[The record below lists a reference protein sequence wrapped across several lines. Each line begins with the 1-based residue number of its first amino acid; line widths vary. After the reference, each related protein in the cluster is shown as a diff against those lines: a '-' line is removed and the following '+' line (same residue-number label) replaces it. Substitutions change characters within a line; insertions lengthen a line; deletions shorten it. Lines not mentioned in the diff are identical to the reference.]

1 MKKTLYWILTLIFP
15 LLIFGLIEL
24 LLIIGGYNEKAQDLF
39 VEVPTEPEFLMTN
52 SDFVTRYFPT
62 FKPQVAVSPFLK
74 KKSEDTYRVFVLG
87 GSSALGFP
95 YNFYYSFAEQLE
107 QKLLLNTSGQRVEVI
122 NLGMTA
128 VNSYVIRDLSKRLVD
143 YNPDAIIIYAG
154 HNEYYG
160 SFGAGTTQFGLV
172 NKITIKRLVLSL
184 KNLRLY
190 QLMENLFR
198 APIPENEKQRTM
210 MASVIR
216 EAEIELGGEV
226 FRAGIE
232 QFEHNLG
239 DVVELFKDRE
249 VPLYIGTVASNLKDQ
264 APLSDESDANRLYAE
279 AQQKFDNGDK
289 QGALEMYRE
298 AKEMDEIRFR
308 APEKINEIIRD
319 FATQQPVELVEV
331 EEMLRRESK
340 SGIEDESLFIDHL
353 HPNIKGHELM
363 ANLFIEHLFKR
374 EKLKK
379 AYSPNV
385 FDVPNEISQFEA
397 TFADVTI
404 SRLLTG
410 YPFQKGLTE
419 SEEANRFNS
428 IYNNYI
434 QSSYIDSIAAFI
446 KVNQKRVPNAL
457 EEIVDREKRRN
468 DTLQVLS
475 HYYEL
480 LKWQINS
487 ISLIEQAIEYGV
499 NNPKAYGYLV
509 NIIEQVLNEGAYD
522 PRYMNVLSSV
532 YMENRALEKAK
543 YWMDES
549 LKLGSE
555 EPILF
560 YNFTRYYLS
569 KNDTVKASEYYNR
582 FLKAQRP

>member
-1 MKKTLYWILTLIFP
+1 MKKSIFWILTLIFP

-24 LLIIGGYNEKAQDLF
+24 LLIIGGYNEDAQDLF
-39 VEVPTEPEFLMTN
+39 EEVSTQPEFLMTN

-62 FKPQVAVSPFLK
+62 FKPQVAVSPFRK
-74 KKSEDTYRVFVLG
+74 KKSEDTFRVFVLG

-107 QKLLLNTSGQRVEVI
+107 QKLLLNTNGLTVEVI

-128 VNSYVIRDLSKRLVD
+128 VNSYVIRDLSMRLVD

-172 NKITIKRLVLSL
+172 NNITIKRLVLSL

-198 APIPENEKQRTM
+198 APVPENEKQRTM
-210 MASVIR
+210 MASVIK
-216 EAEIELGGEV
+216 EAEIELGGKV
-226 FRAGIE
+226 FTSGIE
-232 QFEHNLG
+232 QFEHNIG
-239 DVVELFKDRE
+239 DVVELFNARE
-249 VPLYIGTVASNLKDQ
+249 VPIFIGTVASNLKDQ
-264 APLSDESDANRLYAE
+264 APLSEESEANKLYAE
-279 AQQKFDNGDK
+279 AQRMFNDGDK
-289 QGALEMYRE
+289 QTAMEMYRE
-298 AKEMDEIRFR
+298 AKELDEIRFR
-308 APEKINEIIRD
+308 APDKINDIIRD
-319 FATQQPVELVEV
+319 FAAQQPIVLVEV
-331 EEMLRRESK
+331 EEMLRRKSI
-340 SGIEDESLFIDHL
+340 SGIEDKSLFIDHL
-353 HPNIKGHELM
+353 HPNSKGHKFI
-363 ANLFIEHLFKR
+363 ANLFIEHLLKL
-374 EKLKK
+374 EKLKN

-397 TFADVTI
+397 TYADVTI

-419 SEEANRFNS
+419 SEEANQFKR
-428 IYNNYI
+428 IYNDYL
-434 QSSYIDSIAAFI
+434 QSSYIDSMAAI
-446 KVNQKRVPNAL
+446 TKVNQKRVPNAL
-457 EEIVDREKRRN
+457 KEIVDLEKKRN
-468 DTLQVLS
+468 DTLLVLS

-487 ISLIEQAIEYGV
+487 IGLIEQVIEYAV
-499 NNPKAYGYLV
+499 NNPKAYSYLV

-543 YWMDES
+543 YWLDES

-560 YNFTRYYLS
+560 FNFTRYYLS
-569 KNDTVKASEYYNR
+569 KNDTLKASEFYNR
-582 FLKAQRP
+582 FLKAQRQ